1 MISHVGRNLL
11 ILDLDETL
19 FFSSEKPLNRQP
31 DFVFHVFEVYVR
43 PGLQEFLARM
53 AVAFELAVWT
63 SSSPDYAAFFVD
75 RFFAGFD
82 LRFVWASDRCTS
94 RFDHDRH
101 TMCALKDFRKLRRK
115 GIDLNRVLMV
125 DDSREKHTRNYG
137 NLVLVH
143 PFEGDPGDHELALL
157 APYLESLRNCR
168 NCRTIDKRLWRHDV
182 KPS

>member
-1 MISHVGRNLL
+1 MITNDDRILL

-31 DFVFHVFEVYVR
+31 DFVFHVYDVYVR

-53 AVAFELAVWT
+53 AAAFDLAVWT
-63 SSSPDYAAFFVD
+63 SSSPDYASFFVD
-75 RFFAGFD
+75 RIFAGFD
-82 LRFVWASDRCTS
+82 LRFVWASDRCTL

-101 TMCALKDFRKLRRK
+101 RMNAIKDFRKLRRK

-125 DDSREKHTRNYG
+125 DDSPEKHTRNYG
-137 NLVLVH
+137 NLVLVR

-168 NCRTIDKRLWRHDV
+168 NCRAIDKRLWRLDLNL
-182 KPS
+182 S